1 MKKLTIILDPAHGQ
15 NVPGKQSPDGK
26 HHEYL
31 WSRLICDKLQ
41 ELLVNEGYSCFLTT
55 TSDDEPGLTFRQH
68 KASEVPFENKLLISL
83 HNNAAGMGV
92 KWMDARGVE
101 IWTSPGQT
109 KSDEYATIILEELEE
124 TFPSL
129 KFRKDISDGDVDKE
143 SKFTVLMGN
152 GYSAVL
158 LEWLFQDNIEDVN
171 LLMDEDV
178 NYELC
183 NALIRSINEIEE
195 TL

>member
-1 MKKLTIILDPAHGQ
+1 MKKLTIILDPAHGED
-15 NVPGKQSPDGK
+15 VPGKQSPDGK
-26 HHEYL
+26 HKEYR
-31 WSRLICDKLQ
+31 WSRNICHDLHPI
-41 ELLVNEGYSCFLTT
+41 LVAEGYAVLWTT
-55 TSDDEPGLTFRQH
+55 TEETEPGLTYRKN
-68 KASEVPFENKLLISL
+68 KASTLPGENKFLISL

-92 KWMDARGVE
+92 KWMEARGIE

-109 KSDEYATIILEELEE
+109 KSDEYATIILDELQE
-124 TFPSL
+124 TFPSM

-143 SKFTVLMGN
+143 SKFTVLMGS

-158 LEWLFQDNIEDVN
+158 LEWLFQDNIEDVK

-183 NALIRSINEIEE
+183 NALVRAIDEIEQ